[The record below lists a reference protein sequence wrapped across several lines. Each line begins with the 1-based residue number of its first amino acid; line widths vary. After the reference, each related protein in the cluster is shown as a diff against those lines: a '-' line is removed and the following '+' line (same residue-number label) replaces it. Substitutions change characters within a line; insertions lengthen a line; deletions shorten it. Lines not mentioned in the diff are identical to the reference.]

1 MGLSL
6 EQLELRRTR
15 VGSSEVGALL
25 GIDPYKSAFDVWME
39 KQLPPKPNGEDHRT
53 WGLDME
59 SAIIPN
65 HLRRNKY
72 DLVIPV
78 DDEGK
83 PTEDGRWPSMPHP
96 SLPIICTPDAIA
108 LKDGVLIDVQAKNDQ
123 GFGQIEWGEAGTDDA
138 PLLYVAQVVMELGVL
153 RAKNPDKAYSHGELA
168 VSIRGGEPQGFRIEF
183 NPELFGDLGEICA
196 KWKRDHLD
204 TGKPPEGSPME
215 VAEYIKRKYVKHTGD
230 LIEPTAELAAMVQ
243 LVGTMRA
250 TIKGAKEDL
259 VAAENAVKERIGEAM
274 GIAGLCTW
282 KSQTK
287 KAHVV
292 KESTSRVLRLIGTKG
307 ED

>member
-15 VGSSEVGALL
+15 IGSSEVGALL

-39 KQLPPKPNGEDHRT
+39 KSLPPAPSTEDHRS

-59 SAIIPN
+59 PAILAHHTRKMGYVVLVPPGSVA
-65 HLRRNKY
+65 HP
-72 DLVIPV
+72 DLPLV
-78 DDEGK
+78 
-83 PTEDGRWPSMPHP
+83 
-96 SLPIICTPDAIA
+96 CTPDGFARPVG
-108 LKDGVLIDVQAKNDQ
+108 DPSVTHVIDLQAKNDQ
-123 GFGQIEWGEAGTDDA
+123 GFGQIEWGEPGTDDA
-138 PLLYVAQVVMELGVL
+138 PLLYVAQVTVEVGVL
-153 RAKNPDKAYSHGELA
+153 RAAGIDVTHGELA
-168 VSIRGGEPQGFRIEF
+168 VSIKGAPPVSYRIDF

-243 LVGTMRA
+243 LVGTMRS
-250 TIKGAKEDL
+250 TIKATKEDL
-259 VAAENAVKERIGEAM
+259 VAAENAVKERIGEAA

-282 KSQTK
+282 KTQNK
-287 KAHVV
+287 KSYVV
-292 KESTSRVLRLIGTKG
+292 KESSSRVLRLIGTKG